1 MTTSFPMN
9 AGDGLYS
16 YSKNSHLQ
24 KEIIDGAKEMVRDV
38 IIRKLDVKTILS
50 SSNTFYI
57 TELGCSVGPNTFS
70 SMQHIVEAL
79 KDKYLYQNQV
89 IKSTNN
95 IPEFQIFFN
104 DHVTNDFNTLFRSL
118 PIDRSYYAFG
128 APGSFHGRLF
138 PSRSIHF
145 VHSSSA
151 IHWLSKIPKEL
162 LDEKSPAWNKGLIHY
177 VGASNIEVVNAYVA
191 QFEMDM
197 EMFLN
202 ARAEEIVPGGMM
214 VFISPFSC
222 YIRLMG
228 FFGSSLMDLVNEGKL
243 DESLVD
249 SFNLPMYFPSP
260 QDMTKVVEKNG
271 CFSIEMMELR
281 YTKSKLVD
289 EVDAKTLMIN
299 LRTSLEGL
307 LINHFGSK
315 IAEEACARTILKSE
329 EISAWMKVNY
339 EKPSILFA
347 ALKRK

>member
-1 MTTSFPMN
+1 
-9 AGDGLYS
+9 
-16 YSKNSHLQ
+16 
-24 KEIIDGAKEMVRDV
+24 
-38 IIRKLDVKTILS
+38 
-50 SSNTFYI
+50 
-57 TELGCSVGPNTFS
+57 
-70 SMQHIVEAL
+70 MQHIVEAL
-79 KDKYLYQNQV
+79 KDKYLYQDQV

-128 APGSFHGRLF
+128 APGSFHDRLF

-145 VHSSSA
+145 AHSSSA

-162 LDEKSPAWNKGLIHY
+162 LDKKSPAWNKGLIHY

-191 QFEMDM
+191 QFEKDM
-197 EMFLN
+197 EMFFK
-202 ARAEEIVPGGMM
+202 ARAEKIVTGGMM

-228 FFGSSLMDLVNEGKL
+228 FFGSTLMDLMNEGKL

-271 CFSIEMMELR
+271 CFSIEMME
-281 YTKSKLVD
+281 
-289 EVDAKTLMIN
+289 LMIN

-347 ALKRK
+347 ALKNK

>member
-9 AGDGLYS
+9 TGDCLYS

-24 KEIIDGAKEMVRDV
+24 KEIIDGTKEMVRDA
-38 IIRKLDVKTILS
+38 IIRKLNIKNILS
-50 SSNTFYI
+50 SSNTLRI

-70 SMQHIVEAL
+70 AMQHVVEAL
-79 KDKYLYQNQV
+79 KDKYLYQDQV
-89 IKSTNN
+89 INSTKN

-145 VHSSSA
+145 AHSSCA

-162 LDEKSPAWNKGLIHY
+162 SDEKSPAWNKGLIHY
-177 VGASNIEVVNAYVA
+177 VGASNIEVLNAYVA
-191 QFEMDM
+191 QFEKDM
-197 EMFLN
+197 EMFFN

-214 VFISPFSC
+214 VLVSPFSC
-222 YIRLMG
+222 YTRLMG

-249 SFNLPMYFPSP
+249 SFNLPMYFPSLE
-260 QDMTKVVEKNG
+260 DMTKVVEKNG

-281 YTKSKLVD
+281 HTKSKILD
-289 EVDAKTLMIN
+289 EVDAKTLMITV
-299 LRTSLEGL
+299 RACLEGV
-307 LINHFGSK
+307 LINYFGSK
-315 IAEEACARTILKSE
+315 IAEEACTRTILKSE

-339 EKPSILFA
+339 EKPSILFIV
-347 ALKRK
+347 LKRK